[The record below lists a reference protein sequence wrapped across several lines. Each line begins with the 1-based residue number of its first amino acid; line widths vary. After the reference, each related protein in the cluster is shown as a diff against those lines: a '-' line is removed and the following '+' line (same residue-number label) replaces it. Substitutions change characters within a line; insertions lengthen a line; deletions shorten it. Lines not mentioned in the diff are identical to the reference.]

1 MVFAS
6 STMVRGFTPV
16 DATTTVPLKPDDFSS
31 RSIQPS
37 KPSPLVNRICAAA
50 RFLASAGVG

>member
-1 MVFAS
+1 
-6 STMVRGFTPV
+6 MVRGFTPV

-50 RFLASAGVG
+50 RFLASAGVGS